1 MDSELLRQ
9 LRALNPS
16 SPGLTSSFERLCAS
30 GLHQLPLR
38 RFRER
43 PHSATSVLK
52 NLVGHPR
59 EAWLLLRALRLQQ
72 VQVDVVHRNAALD
85 VAAKAGA
92 WRRSLEAL
100 WEAEA
105 DVVSFGSVASACAA
119 RGRWRNAEAVVT
131 MARAALRANLITVNS
146 LLHGC
151 AKARRW
157 LQAVSY
163 CERLRHHSSVPNETS
178 LSSVLSSCV
187 GHWSLA
193 QQLLRSSPSLY
204 ELNSVLN
211 AYEKGSGWE
220 LASALLMAMPRL
232 KVLVFDDFWMVS
244 HGFYMDFLTSQWFS
258 GGV

>member
-1 MDSELLRQ
+1 
-9 LRALNPS
+9 
-16 SPGLTSSFERLCAS
+16 
-30 GLHQLPLR
+30 
-38 RFRER
+38 
-43 PHSATSVLK
+43 
-52 NLVGHPR
+52 
-59 EAWLLLRALRLQQ
+59 
-72 VQVDVVHRNAALD
+72 
-85 VAAKAGA
+85 
-92 WRRSLEAL
+92 
-100 WEAEA
+100 
-105 DVVSFGSVASACAA
+105 
-119 RGRWRNAEAVVT
+119 

-187 GHWSLA
+187 GHWPLA

-220 LASALLMAMPRL
+220 LASALLTAMPRL

-258 GGV
+258 GDV